1 MRSLL
6 FAVVAAL
13 LSSLT
18 LLAIAP
24 EVLTAVNAIPAHI
37 SGRFRDPRGFGQS
50 AFGQYFVFDSRG
62 HTVYGVDEAMDS
74 VWPIVEIGAEP
85 GRIIEPTA
93 FAVAADGS
101 FVVADAPRGQGRIQV
116 FTPAGFL
123 IAGFLLPGEVR
134 ARLTLGG
141 SVISGIGT
149 LQYTGA
155 SILISQP
162 EFGALVT
169 EYARTGAP
177 IRSFGRLR
185 PTGHEDDRD
194 VHLALNSGIPLVDP
208 TGGFFFVFQSG
219 IPVIR
224 KYGSDGEL
232 LFERQVQ
239 GREID
244 QLVADL
250 TTTWPRRKDELP
262 VVAPSVRA
270 AAVDAAGHLWV
281 SFTVPYTYVFD
292 RDGDKI
298 RTVQLRAGGLVSPS
312 SLVFGARNRLLVTP
326 RLVEFDPR
334 PDHAQPR

>member
-169 EYARTGAP
+169 EYTP
-177 IRSFGRLR
+177 DGRPHPELR
-185 PTGHEDDRD
+185 
-194 VHLALNSGIPLVDP
+194 ASA
-208 TGGFFFVFQSG
+208 
-219 IPVIR
+219 
-224 KYGSDGEL
+224 SDG
-232 LFERQVQ
+232 
-239 GREID
+239 
-244 QLVADL
+244 
-250 TTTWPRRKDELP
+250 T
-262 VVAPSVRA
+262 
-270 AAVDAAGHLWV
+270 
-281 SFTVPYTYVFD
+281 
-292 RDGDKI
+292 
-298 RTVQLRAGGLVSPS
+298 
-312 SLVFGARNRLLVTP
+312 
-326 RLVEFDPR
+326 
-334 PDHAQPR
+334 